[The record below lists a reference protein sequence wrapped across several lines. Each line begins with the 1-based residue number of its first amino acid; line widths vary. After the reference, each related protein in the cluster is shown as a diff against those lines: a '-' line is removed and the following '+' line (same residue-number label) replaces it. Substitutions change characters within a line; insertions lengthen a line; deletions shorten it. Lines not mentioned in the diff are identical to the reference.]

1 MLHSTQGGEESSS
14 EEEPDS
20 AEEEPEEA
28 VQGAVD
34 AVLAL
39 PQVEQ
44 FEVKRGGRKGGKLFQ
59 VERFV
64 RLEKTRTLLRETS
77 ARTRRRGKKSVVGI
91 IGIARRR
98 RRKRVDAIDVY
109 FHFLDVNTFKV

>member
-1 MLHSTQGGEESSS
+1 LEEKKKKQSNIYGISGKGK
-14 EEEPDS
+14 EEER
-20 AEEEPEEA
+20 
-28 VQGAVD
+28 GGG
-34 AVLAL
+34 
-39 PQVEQ
+39 
-44 FEVKRGGRKGGKLFQ
+44 GGRKGGKLFQ

-109 FHFLDVNTFKV
+109 FHFLDVNTFEV